1 MINPEHEAECLIQDL
16 GLEHLINPQ
25 TLCDL
30 VSTKE
35 YNIEYHEQSLEKES
49 LCGVSIGN
57 SSGAQILINSNI
69 SNFERRLFTAAHEIG
84 HVVLHIQK
92 GVQSK
97 FNCGINEIQPNNDKN
112 QNKLETE
119 ANQFASALLMPKV
132 VITTDIRNN
141 DVTWRL
147 VQKIAEKYKTSLEA
161 TARRIINI
169 TKEQCALIIHKDNQ
183 MWTPIKSASFPCFI
197 PKTVFPKNLFC
208 LSLNKDDQLDNKLE
222 ECDLF
227 DWGLNLDNKQYKC
240 YYSAIHDTVHN
251 RIMTLW
257 AVEQM
262 DENDGDEWEDAR
274 F

>member
-16 GLEHLINPQ
+16 GLEYPINPQ

-30 VSTKE
+30 ISTKE
-35 YNIEYHEQSLEKES
+35 YNIEYHEQPLEKES
-49 LCGVSIGN
+49 LCGISIGN

-132 VITTDIRNN
+132 LITTDIRNN

-147 VQKIAEKYKTSLEA
+147 VQKIAEKYHTSLEA
-161 TARRIINI
+161 TARRIIGI
-169 TKEQCALIIHKDNQ
+169 TKDWCTLIIHKDNK
-183 MWTPIKSASFPCFI
+183 MWMPIKSMSFPCFI
-197 PKTVFPKNLFC
+197 QQLIFPKHLPI
-208 LSLNKDDQLDNKLE
+208 LELNTKTQFSDTLE
-222 ECDLF
+222 ECDLL
-227 DWGLNLDNKQYKC
+227 DWGLELDNKQYKC
-240 YYSAIHDTVHN
+240 YYSSIHDTAHN
-251 RIMTLW
+251 RIMTLLE
-257 AVEQM
+257 VEQI
-262 DENDGDEWEDAR
+262 DEDDGDEWEDAR